1 MMNATSAQPS
11 TQSTSQPSAVF
22 APVAVSAA
30 TPAEQD
36 MSIAAIA
43 HRNRDLF
50 DTLIAAMA
58 HTRVA

>member
-1 MMNATSAQPS
+1 MMNTTSP
-11 TQSTSQPSAVF
+11 QSPALS

>member
-1 MMNATSAQPS
+1 MMNT
-11 TQSTSQPSAVF
+11 TQTQT

-36 MSIAAIA
+36 MQIEAIA

-50 DTLIAAMA
+50 DTLVAAMA
-58 HTRVA
+58 HPTAA